1 MNEKLTI
8 LLVEDDPITTM
19 LVKRVFSAFSVSEFV
34 SRPNGREGLDY
45 LIDRRTQSLPFPEI
59 ILLDL
64 NMPVLDGW
72 GFLDGFRDNL
82 CTDGLDIDIYICT
95 SSNAPEDLMKA
106 KEFSFVREFI
116 TKPLTVNMLSTLLEK
131 RRQGAPHLKNIS
143 Q

>member
-1 MNEKLTI
+1 MNEQLTI

-19 LVKRVFSAFSVSEFV
+19 LVKKVFSAFSVSEFV
-34 SRPNGREGLDY
+34 SRRNGREGLGY
-45 LIDRRTQSLPFPEI
+45 LIDRCTQSLPFPDI

-72 GFLDGFRDNL
+72 GFLDGFPDNL

-95 SSNAPEDLMKA
+95 SSNAPEDIMKA

-116 TKPLTVNMLSTLLEK
+116 TKPLTVNMLSTLLER
-131 RRQGAPHLKNIS
+131 RRQRNQIKKNS

>member
-1 MNEKLTI
+1 MNEQLTI
-8 LLVEDDPITTM
+8 LHVEDDPITTM

-34 SRPNGREGLDY
+34 SRRNGREGLGY
-45 LIDRRTQSLPFPEI
+45 LIDRCTQSLPFPDI

-95 SSNAPEDLMKA
+95 SSNAPEDIMKA

-116 TKPLTVNMLSTLLEK
+116 TKPLTVNMLSTLLER
-131 RRQGAPHLKNIS
+131 RRQRNQI
-143 Q
+143 

>member
-72 GFLDGFRDNL
+72 GFLDRFRDNL
-82 CTDGLDIDIYICT
+82 YTDGLGIDIYICT
-95 SSNAPEDLMKA
+95 SSNAPEDIMKA
-106 KEFSFVREFI
+106 KEFSFVSEFI

-131 RRQGAPHLKNIS
+131 RRQRTPDLKKIS

>member
-1 MNEKLTI
+1 MNRQLAI
-8 LLVEDDPITTM
+8 LHVEDDPITTV
-19 LVKRVFSAFSVSEFV
+19 LVKKVFSVLGVSEFV
-34 SRPNGREGLDY
+34 SRPNGRVGLDY
-45 LIDRRTQSLPFPEI
+45 LIDRRIQSLPFPDI

-95 SSNAPEDLMKA
+95 SSNAPEDIMKA